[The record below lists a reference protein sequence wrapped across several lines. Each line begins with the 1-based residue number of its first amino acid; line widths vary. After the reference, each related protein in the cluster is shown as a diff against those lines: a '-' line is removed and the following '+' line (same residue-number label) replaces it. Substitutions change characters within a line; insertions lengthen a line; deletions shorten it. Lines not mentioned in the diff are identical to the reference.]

1 MPLEPAT
8 LEEFAEA
15 VRSHP
20 RILAVGS
27 QSKPRL
33 SVVPS
38 DVTLL
43 STKRLA
49 GLVEYEP
56 GEFTFTARVG
66 TLIDDLVEVLA
77 QQGQYLPFDP
87 AFIKAGATLGGT
99 VAAGI
104 NGSGRFRYGG
114 IRDFILAVQW
124 ITGKGEVLRGGA
136 KVVKNAAGFDFPKF
150 FTGSLGRFGVLTELT
165 FKVFPRPTA
174 TLTICA
180 PVELQRLP
188 GRMASAASG
197 RWEFDALDYDV
208 KSGQL
213 YARLSGP
220 ASSNRELA
228 TDLLGQW
235 DGSAVMPDAEAHLW
249 WSDGAEFAWA
259 KKFAFLIKVPT
270 VLEDLR
276 ALEVLP
282 AGCEARIT
290 TAGNCTWIAFN
301 EAHRDAVQSLLH
313 STGLRA
319 LVVRGE
325 SLPLFIGS
333 TDSSNVQ
340 ENIRRIFDPVNR
352 FPSF

>member
-20 RILAVGS
+20 HVLAVGS
-27 QSKPRL
+27 RSKPRL
-33 SVVPS
+33 SVVPP
-38 DVTLL
+38 DTTLL

-56 GEFTFTARVG
+56 DEFTFTARAG
-66 TLIDDLVEVLA
+66 TLIRDLVEVLA

-165 FKVFPRPTA
+165 FKVFPHPTA
-174 TLTICA
+174 TLTIRA

-188 GRMASAASG
+188 GRLASAASG

-235 DGSAVMPDAEAHLW
+235 DGGAVIGETDAHLC
-249 WSDGAEFAWA
+249 WSQGTEFAWA
-259 KKFAFLIKVPT
+259 DKFTFLIKVPT
-270 VLEDLR
+270 VLEDLQ

-290 TAGNCTWIAFN
+290 AAGNCTWIAFN
-301 EAHRDAVQSLLH
+301 EAHREGVLSLIQSA
-313 STGLRA
+313 GLRGLA
-319 LVVRGE
+319 IRGDT
-325 SLPLFIGS
+325 LPLFIGS
-333 TDSSNVQ
+333 TNSSKVQ
-340 ENIRRIFDPVNR
+340 ENIRQVFDPVNR
-352 FPSF
+352 FPGN